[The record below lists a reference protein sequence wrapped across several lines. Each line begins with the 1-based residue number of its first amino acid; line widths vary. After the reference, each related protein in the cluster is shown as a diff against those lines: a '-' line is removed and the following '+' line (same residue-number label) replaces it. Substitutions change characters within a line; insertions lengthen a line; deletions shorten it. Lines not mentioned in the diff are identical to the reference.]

1 MMEADPTVEIEDDF
15 EKWELRLYI
24 AGQTPRSVAAFRNL
38 KRVCEDYL
46 AGRYEI
52 EVIDLL
58 VNPRLAKDHQ
68 IIAIPT
74 LVRTL
79 PDPVRKV
86 IGDLSDIERTLVGLD
101 LVRKS

>member
-1 MMEADPTVEIEDDF
+1 MEADPTVEIEDDF

-86 IGDLSDIERTLVGLD
+86 IGDLSDIERTLVGLV